1 MREERE
7 KERKRGR
14 EEESFFRALSIGTFQ
29 IPSRVT
35 PRPMRIP
42 RWVPDSLRGR
52 SGQGEPRSSSLSP
65 GHREGGAVGMATDL
79 SLLMPRPETTE
90 KEEMRRRAGEIER
103 TELEKRA
110 KSSAKAKG
118 RMSGSLDKKQRR
130 GS

>member
-79 SLLMPRPETTE
+79 DDR
-90 KEEMRRRAGEIER
+90 
-103 TELEKRA
+103 
-110 KSSAKAKG
+110 KG
-118 RMSGSLDKKQRR
+118 RDETKGRR
-130 GS
+130 DREDRGR